1 MDRGLHRGLAES
13 SLVDGSDDARRQGQ
27 LYSVGDLR
35 TESDAD
41 QSIRGFG
48 RRCAAV
54 DVQAAG
60 HWAADRDAYVGRTDR
75 DWRVSA
81 GNGWVGGYWG
91 GPRGVEP
98 KDGRVRRGK

>member
-13 SLVDGSDDARRQGQ
+13 SLVDGGDDPRRQGQ

-54 DVQAAG
+54 DVQAAR

-75 DWRVSA
+75 DWRLSA
-81 GNGWVGGYWG
+81 AYGWRRDYWG
-91 GPRGVEP
+91 ALGAVSPTN
-98 KDGRVRRGK
+98 GRNT